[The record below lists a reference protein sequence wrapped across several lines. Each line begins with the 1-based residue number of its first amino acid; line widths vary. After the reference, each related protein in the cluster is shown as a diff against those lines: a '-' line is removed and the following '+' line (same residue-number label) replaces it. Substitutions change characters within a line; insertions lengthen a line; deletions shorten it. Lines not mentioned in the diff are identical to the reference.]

1 MRAVRRRLIVVP
13 VLVVLAACGGGA
25 ASGSKGSAAA
35 GKSVSITVP
44 VAPGSPQTIVL
55 DAVERGRGSIG
66 VVLAHML
73 GSSQLA
79 WAPILP
85 TLLDQG
91 FHVLTFDFRGHGLSG
106 GTRDPSR
113 AAIDLKGAI
122 AKIRSL
128 GASRVLVVG
137 ASMGGTAAIVA
148 AATEDLAGVVS
159 ISAPAQIDRLDAAAA
174 MTKVREPKLFIVGRG
189 DDARY
194 TDGARSL
201 FAAASQPKTI
211 RVVDGTAAHGTDL
224 LVDAKVGSQVRKLI
238 VDFLIAH
245 RG

>member
-55 DAVERGRGSIG
+55 DAVERGR
-66 VVLAHML
+66 
-73 GSSQLA
+73 
-79 WAPILP
+79 ILP

-159 ISAPAQIDRLDAAAA
+159 ISGPAQIDRLDAAAA